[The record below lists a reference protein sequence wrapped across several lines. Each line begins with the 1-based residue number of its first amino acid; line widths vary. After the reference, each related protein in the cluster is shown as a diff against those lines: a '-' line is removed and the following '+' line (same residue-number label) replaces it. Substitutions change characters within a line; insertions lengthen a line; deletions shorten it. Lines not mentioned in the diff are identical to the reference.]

1 MSSEVQGGGQV
12 GGSSAKR
19 AHKSSKQHDLGRE
32 LRTEDPT
39 VSISCLGTSPTTHT
53 TPYSLGQH
61 LKLCL
66 LGLLLSQ
73 VTLVLGST
81 TSSELCPSSL
91 EVTAGPWA
99 ASPSHL

>member
-12 GGSSAKR
+12 GGSSTER
-19 AHKSSKQHDLGRE
+19 AQKSSKQHGLGRE
-32 LRTEDPT
+32 LCTEDPT
-39 VSISCLGTSPTTHT
+39 VSISCPGTSPTTHT

-61 LKLCL
+61 LKFCL

-73 VTLVLGST
+73 VTLVLGS